1 MGKKNYIIITGASKG
16 IGEGITK
23 ALLTKNNHLICI
35 ARSENENLIS
45 GASKLGVLIDFILY
59 DLAHTTDIED
69 LMETVFAKI
78 NKKDVEKLILIN
90 NAGVLHPV
98 GPIESCDSSQ
108 IQNHISINLVAPML
122 LTKEFIKL
130 SKGWKCDKRVM
141 NISSG
146 AATNPYFGWSSYC
159 SGKAGLNMLTRC
171 VALEQEREDYPVK
184 IISLAPGI
192 IETNMQKAIR
202 STTEEQFPLRS
213 KFVEFKEKGKLVD
226 PEVSGKKISEVIL
239 GDNFKNGDMLD
250 LIQL

>member
-1 MGKKNYIIITGASKG
+1 MGKKNFIIITGASKG
-16 IGEGITK
+16 IGEGIAK

-35 ARSENENLIS
+35 SRSENENLVS
-45 GASKLGVLIDFILY
+45 DALKLNVSLDFILY
-59 DLAHTTDIED
+59 DLAYSPEIEA
-69 LMETVFAKI
+69 LMKTVFSKI
-78 NKKDVEKLILIN
+78 NKDNTDKLILIN

-98 GPIESCDSSQ
+98 GPIEDCDSFQ

-213 KFVEFKEKGKLVD
+213 KFVEFKEKGKLVST
-226 PEVSGKKISEVIL
+226 EVSGQKISEVLL
-239 GDNFKNGDMLD
+239 GDKYESGSYLD
-250 LIQL
+250 LISL